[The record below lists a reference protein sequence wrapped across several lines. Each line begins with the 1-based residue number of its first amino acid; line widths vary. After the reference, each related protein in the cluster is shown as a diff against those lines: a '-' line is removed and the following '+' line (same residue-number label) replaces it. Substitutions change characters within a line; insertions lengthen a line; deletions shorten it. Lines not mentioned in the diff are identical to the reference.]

1 MFLISVSYAFRFMVL
16 HIASI
21 HEDVYLFMK
30 DNIKYLIYNTIATPN
45 TDSSN
50 MTTPTGTIMIAPPVF
65 H

>member
-1 MFLISVSYAFRFMVL
+1 MVL

-30 DNIKYLIYNTIATPN
+30 DNIKYLIYNTIATPS